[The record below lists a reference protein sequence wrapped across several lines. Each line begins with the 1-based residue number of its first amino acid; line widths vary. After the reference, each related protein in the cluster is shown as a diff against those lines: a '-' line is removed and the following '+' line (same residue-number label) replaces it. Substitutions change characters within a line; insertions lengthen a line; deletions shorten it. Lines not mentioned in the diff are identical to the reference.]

1 MGNLLQFNLL
11 DHSAPDLHLPA
22 MLTRKHIE
30 LGAKFYIV
38 LHIIVFMIYLVGVLK
53 MMGFLG
59 GQ

>member
-1 MGNLLQFNLL
+1 MSQFNLL
-11 DHSAPDLHLPA
+11 DRTAAALHLPA

-38 LHIIVFMIYLVGVLK
+38 LHIIIFMIYFVGVLQ

-59 GQ
+59 GK

>member
-1 MGNLLQFNLL
+1 MSQFNLL
-11 DHSAPDLHLPA
+11 DRTAAALHLPG

-38 LHIIVFMIYLVGVLK
+38 LHIIIFMIYFVGVLQ

-59 GQ
+59 GK